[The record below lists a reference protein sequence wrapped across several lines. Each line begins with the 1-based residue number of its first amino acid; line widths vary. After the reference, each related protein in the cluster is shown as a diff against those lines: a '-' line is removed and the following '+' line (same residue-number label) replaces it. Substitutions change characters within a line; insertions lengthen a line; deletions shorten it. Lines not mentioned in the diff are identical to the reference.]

1 MKNDKTDAALA
12 AAGRLDATVLEL
24 EKSAGVIKRFSS
36 LSRDSEALAQG
47 MVSSVA
53 GLVGAASSL
62 RAASSSLANLS
73 LEAIRKELQED
84 RVRLEGRIEA
94 LSPLLEEANARLRVE
109 LMKGLGAALDETRGE
124 IIDRQR
130 EIAKTVSTLQSH
142 VTAEA
147 LSVKDDL
154 RRVRELTSEAAATAQ
169 KRDAFLRNALLVV
182 ALLQV
187 AVLVVVWL
195 ARSSG

>member
-1 MKNDKTDAALA
+1 MKDKPDVALA
-12 AAGRLDATVLEL
+12 AVGRLDATVLEL
-24 EKSAGVIKRFSS
+24 EKSAGVIKRFAS
-36 LSRDSEALAQG
+36 LSRDSEAMAQG
-47 MVSSVA
+47 MIASVA
-53 GLVGAASSL
+53 GLEGAASEL
-62 RAASSSLANLS
+62 KKASSNLANLS
-73 LEAIRKELQED
+73 LEAIRKELHED
-84 RVRLEGRIEA
+84 RLRLEVRIEA
-94 LSPLLEEANARLRVE
+94 LSPMMEKANTQLRDQ
-109 LMKGLGAALDETRGE
+109 LMKELEAALDLTRGE

-169 KRDAFLRNALLVV
+169 KRDTLLRNALIVV

>member
-1 MKNDKTDAALA
+1 MKDKTDVALA

-24 EKSAGVIKRFSS
+24 EKSAGVIKRFAS
-36 LSRDSEALAQG
+36 LSQDSAALAQG
-47 MVSSVA
+47 MIASVA
-53 GLVGAASSL
+53 GLEGAAAELKS
-62 RAASSSLANLS
+62 ASSSLANLS
-73 LEAIRKELQED
+73 LGAIRKELHED
-84 RVRLEGRIEA
+84 RLRLEGRIEA
-94 LSPLLEEANARLRVE
+94 LPSLLDKANAQLRDE
-109 LMKGLGAALDETRGE
+109 LMKGLGAALDSTRGE

-169 KRDAFLRNALLVV
+169 KRDTLLRNALLVV